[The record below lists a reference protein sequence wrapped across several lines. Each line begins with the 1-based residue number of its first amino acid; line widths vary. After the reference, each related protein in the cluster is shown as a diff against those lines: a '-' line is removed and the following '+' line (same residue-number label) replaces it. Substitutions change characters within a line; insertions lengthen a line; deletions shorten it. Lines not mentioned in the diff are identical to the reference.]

1 MDFVRSWTRDY
12 LIPMTRR
19 EGLDGMST
27 LLHTRRNH
35 SAFHPEAPQECLMLD
50 ARLFSTGSDCHRS
63 ATNTSLCLCNLSA
76 EVVELEWARLPL
88 QTSGVHVAYTQES
101 VHLGS
106 EYITLSPY
114 AALWLDITP

>member
-1 MDFVRSWTRDY
+1 
-12 LIPMTRR
+12 
-19 EGLDGMST
+19 
-27 LLHTRRNH
+27 
-35 SAFHPEAPQECLMLD
+35 MLD
-50 ARLFSTGSDCHRS
+50 ARLFSLVRTAIDQRQ
-63 ATNTSLCLCNLSA
+63 TLLCLCNLSA

-114 AALWLDITP
+114 AALWLDITPWPPSQVKRDAGS